1 MWKAGVIA
9 IRTPVGSMSAP
20 DLSGAA
26 PSRFGTAGAFD
37 LASDRLR
44 RHDSF
49 SVWALANKGPYA
61 NVDRARTDRAPMAHG
76 PSLLE
81 EKSGLGPSDLLSQG
95 SKLGIELL
103 CGGGD
108 VLVVEPAHQS

>member
-1 MWKAGVIA
+1 
-9 IRTPVGSMSAP
+9 
-20 DLSGAA
+20 
-26 PSRFGTAGAFD
+26 
-37 LASDRLR
+37 
-44 RHDSF
+44 
-49 SVWALANKGPYA
+49 
-61 NVDRARTDRAPMAHG
+61 MAHG